1 MDTSGLKDV
10 TFEDLME
17 NEKATNVRY
26 LLGLHPDP

>member
-1 MDTSGLKDV
+1 MDTSGVEDV

-17 NEKATNVRY
+17 NEISTNTRY